1 MENNFFDLQLFA
13 EGGAAGG
20 AAGNGNA
27 GAGAEGTA
35 GAEQSQAAAV
45 TSRRAKENPLA
56 NVRYGK
62 QEQPQDNNI
71 QSDAGTDNNQG
82 AKPDKIPYE
91 DLIKGDYKEEHSQY
105 MEKTIKERLK
115 NQKQTETELRQQLDS
130 FNSVMDMLSAK
141 YGVDAK
147 DIKALSKAIDED
159 NAYFEKEASDKG
171 VSVEQLKHM
180 RQMEHENSVLRN
192 KMQETMKQDQIR
204 RDIEEWTKQGEDVKK
219 IYPSFDFRTESNN
232 KDFNDLI
239 MRGIPVKTAY
249 EIIHK
254 DEIMGGA
261 MQYTAQQ
268 VAQKVT
274 QNIQS
279 RAKRPSENGVSSN
292 NGIVTKT
299 DVHSLTKADRAEIAR
314 RAARG
319 ERITF

>member
-1 MENNFFDLQLFA
+1 MEKYYFNLQLFA

-27 GAGAEGTA
+27 GAGTEGTT

-159 NAYFEKEASDKG
+159 NAYFEKEALEKG
-171 VSVEQLKHM
+171 VSVEQLKQM
-180 RQMEHENSVLRN
+180 RQMEHENSVLRS

-204 RDIEEWTKQGEDVKK
+204 RDIEEWTRQGEELKK

>member
-20 AAGNGNA
+20 EAGNGNA
-27 GAGAEGTA
+27 GAGAEGTT
-35 GAEQSQAAAV
+35 GAEKSQAAAV

-204 RDIEEWTKQGEDVKK
+204 RDIEEWTRQGEEVKK
-219 IYPSFDFRTESNN
+219 IYPSFDFKTESNN

-299 DVHSLTKADRAEIAR
+299 DVHSLTKADRAEIADR
-314 RAARG
+314 VARG